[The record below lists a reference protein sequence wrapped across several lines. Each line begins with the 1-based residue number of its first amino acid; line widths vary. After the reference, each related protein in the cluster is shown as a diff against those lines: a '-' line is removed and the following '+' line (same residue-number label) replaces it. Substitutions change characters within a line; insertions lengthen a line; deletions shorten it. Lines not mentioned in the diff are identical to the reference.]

1 MNKDNTNAQNV
12 QLIEYLNTYFELE
25 PFMDQDQKM
34 DFLIKL
40 LAVAEAAGARQQV
53 ERLATG
59 MEEMAML
66 ERDSAA
72 GVELL

>member
-1 MNKDNTNAQNV
+1 MQNNNTNAQNV

-25 PFMDQDQKM
+25 PFMDREQKM
-34 DFLIKL
+34 DYLIKL
-40 LAVAEAAGARQQV
+40 LAVAEASGATQQV
-53 ERLATG
+53 NRLMSG
-59 MEEMAML
+59 MEEMALL